1 MKNTLIVILG
11 PTGVGKTDIAI
22 DIALHFNSEIIS
34 ADSRQFYKEMVIG
47 TAPPSPEQ
55 LSSVK
60 HHFVGFL
67 PVEEYYSASIFERA
81 VLDLLQTLFSKNDI
95 AVMVGG
101 STLYVDAVCNGIDD
115 IPDVQPEIR
124 EKYQQMFKDEGIEG
138 LRLAL
143 KITDPS
149 HYEKVDLK
157 NPRRLMR
164 ALEICESTG
173 RPYSSFLTG
182 KKRERDFDIIKIGIT
197 RQRENLY
204 NRINARVDKMV
215 EAGLEEE
222 ARRLY
227 PKRDL
232 TALNTVGYK
241 EFFEYFDGKISR
253 ETAIDLIK
261 RDSRRYAKRQMTWWG
276 NRDDIHWFNADD
288 NNMEI
293 ISFVENLI
301 ND

>member
-1 MKNTLIVILG
+1 MTQREINK
-11 PTGVGKTDIAI
+11 A
-22 DIALHFNSEIIS
+22 ALKFSK
-34 ADSRQFYKEMVIG
+34 SRSNEMG
-47 TAPPSPEQ
+47 
-55 LSSVK
+55 
-60 HHFVGFL
+60 
-67 PVEEYYSASIFERA
+67 ASI
-81 VLDLLQTLFSKNDI
+81 
-95 AVMVGG
+95 
-101 STLYVDAVCNGIDD
+101 
-115 IPDVQPEIR
+115 
-124 EKYQQMFKDEGIEG
+124 
-138 LRLAL
+138 
-143 KITDPS
+143 

-288 NNMEI
+288 DNMEI

>member
-95 AVMVGG
+95 VVMVGG

-143 KITDPS
+143 KLTDPS

-204 NRINARVDKMV
+204 NRINARVDKMF

>member
-1 MKNTLIVILG
+1 MKKNLIVILG

-22 DIALHFNSEIIS
+22 DTALHFNSEIIS

-60 HHFVGFL
+60 HHFVGFS
-67 PVEEYYSASIFERA
+67 PIEEYYSASIFERA
-81 VLDLLQTLFSKNDI
+81 VLNLLQTLFSKNDI
-95 AVMVGG
+95 VVMVGG

-124 EKYQQMFKDEGIEG
+124 EKYQQMYKDEGIEG

-143 KITDPS
+143 KITDPL

-182 KKRERDFDIIKIGIT
+182 KKRERDFNIIKIGIT

-204 NRINARVDKMV
+204 NRINDRVDKMV

-222 ARRLY
+222 ARILY

-241 EFFEYFDGKISR
+241 EFFEYFDGKIGR

-288 NNMEI
+288 NNMGI

-301 ND
+301 KN

>member
-95 AVMVGG
+95 VVMVGG

>member
-95 AVMVGG
+95 VVMVGG

-143 KITDPS
+143 KLTDPS